1 MSSSTNKKKY
11 FYKFKSRL
19 GSGNF
24 GEVVLVERTSDGQV
38 KIIFKTINY
47 YYYYI

>member
-1 MSSSTNKKKY
+1 MNLLRSNSNKKKY

-24 GEVVLVERTSDGQV
+24 GEVVLVERTSDG
-38 KIIFKTINY
+38 
-47 YYYYI
+47 